1 MNISSSLII
10 STYNWPEALDLCL
23 RSVLN
28 QRQLPDEIIIAD
40 DGSGEETRALI
51 NRYQRDSIKL
61 IKHIWHPDDGFR
73 KTIILN
79 TAIQEAQ
86 GEYIIQIDGDIIVHP
101 AFVKDH
107 LAAAKRGQFT
117 RGSRAMID
125 KSTSLLIQQNKRTTF
140 NFLSKGILHRFNAV
154 RVPFLSRLIKTNPLS
169 PADVKGCNMA
179 FWKSDFILVNGYNN
193 DLTGWG
199 HEDIELAARF
209 INNGIKKRHL
219 KLAAICYHIHHEL
232 NARTREKQN
241 KNVYEDVLALGIK
254 RCVNGYSTQT
264 TI

>member
-1 MNISSSLII
+1 
-10 STYNWPEALDLCL
+10 
-23 RSVLN
+23 
-28 QRQLPDEIIIAD
+28 
-40 DGSGEETRALI
+40 
-51 NRYQRDSIKL
+51 
-61 IKHIWHPDDGFR
+61 
-73 KTIILN
+73 
-79 TAIQEAQ
+79 
-86 GEYIIQIDGDIIVHP
+86 
-101 AFVKDH
+101 
-107 LAAAKRGQFT
+107 
-117 RGSRAMID
+117 
-125 KSTSLLIQQNKRTTF
+125 
-140 NFLSKGILHRFNAV
+140 KGILHRFNAV
-154 RVPFLSRLIKTNPLS
+154 RAPFLSRLIKTNPLS